1 MIPTIV
7 QKATVLAMLVVALSA
22 CTPQWK
28 RPMQST
34 KYDYDAITNETQAA
48 FRNKQPQVAL
58 EAFEED
64 AAFFRINDEGVKE
77 VITGRENLFK
87 SMQALFGADSQYV
100 GSKATRLALVQN
112 ILVMY
117 HEDAYEAPDGTKR
130 VEPRIVLVEHRNGKR
145 WREWEFQ
152 PQDR

>member
-7 QKATVLAMLVVALSA
+7 QKATVLAILLVALSA

-34 KYDYDAITNETQAA
+34 KYDYDAIINETQAH
-48 FRNKQPQVAL
+48 FMNKQPEVAL
-58 EAFEED
+58 KAFEEN